1 MAPPAA
7 EAAPSEAT
15 ASTDWLRLLAPEPG
29 RLEFAARL
37 ALICTLAVMVTTLY
51 GTPEPALTAYVAF
64 FLVKRDRATSVL
76 LSVGAA
82 VLITLL
88 IGFVLFVAN
97 ATLERPPLRV
107 ASMTVI
113 AFGLLFLVSASK
125 LGSAGGIVALIVA
138 YALDV
143 LGRMPIG
150 ELATR
155 GLLYAW
161 LFVGI
166 PAAVGAV
173 VALLIAPS
181 PRQLVQRAL
190 AHRLRLVAAM
200 LRGADPQAAHAF
212 AESAREG
219 DGEIRTWLKLAG
231 VERSTPAAEMIALRR
246 AAGGTSE
253 LMSLTAFTLQTPQAQ
268 LPEEAREAL
277 ARSAEARA
285 QEVTTGRLVALSPDA
300 TTDTKGSGSGATLAA
315 RLQRAFASLLARLAT
330 PAPPP
335 EAAHAGAKP
344 AGGFFH
350 PDAFT
355 NSDHVRFALKT
366 TGAAMFCYLLYSLLS
381 WPTIHTCF
389 ITVFIV
395 SLGTVAESVEKLTL
409 RIAGCLVGAV
419 LGLLTLLYVVPALT
433 SIGGLMAAVFVGTLI
448 AAWVAAGSPRIS
460 YAGFQI
466 GFAFLLCAV
475 QGPGPSFDMLTIRD
489 RIIGVLI
496 GNLVAYVASAHFW
509 PLGVAARIESSIAG
523 LLARLADES
532 RAGARPPETA
542 GDWLGSLGAI
552 ESDLDIARY
561 EPDSVRP
568 ADEWLA
574 QRREIV
580 RQIGALQEPLAML
593 TREGAAFAFQP
604 RLDRLADAA
613 AAGAEALPTPD
624 TRDPLTA
631 LVDERLHELE
641 TTLAASD
648 SLDATA
654 VETSP
659 ERPHAAA

>member
-7 EAAPSEAT
+7 EAVPSEAT
-15 ASTDWLRLLAPEPG
+15 AATDWLRLLAPDPG

-37 ALICTLAVMVTTLY
+37 ALICTLVVMVTTLY

-200 LRGADPQAAHAF
+200 LRGGDPQAVHAF

-231 VERSTPAAEMIALRR
+231 AERSTPAAEMTALRQ
-246 AAGGTSE
+246 AAGSTSQ
-253 LMSLTAFTLQTPQAQ
+253 LMSITAFAQQTPQAQ
-268 LPEEAREAL
+268 LPGEVREAL
-277 ARSAEARA
+277 ARSADARA
-285 QEVTTGRLVALSPDA
+285 QEVTTGRLATPESDA
-300 TTDTKGSGSGATLAA
+300 TTDKASGGSAATLAA
-315 RLQRAFASLLARLAT
+315 RVQDGFASLLARFGT
-330 PAPPP
+330 PPP
-335 EAAHAGAKP
+335 SPEATHTPAKP

-395 SLGTVAESVEKLTL
+395 SLGTVAESVEKLSL

-509 PLGVAARIESSIAG
+509 PLGVATRIEASIAG
-523 LLARLADES
+523 LLARLASES
-532 RAGARPPETA
+532 RAGARPPEAA
-542 GDWLGSLGAI
+542 GEWLGSLGAI

-593 TREGAAFAFQP
+593 TREGAASDFQP
-604 RLDRLADAA
+604 RLDRLAGTPAA
-613 AAGAEALPTPD
+613 AAEGLLTPD
-624 TRDPLTA
+624 MRDPLTA
-631 LVDERLHELE
+631 LVDERLHGLE
-641 TTLAASD
+641 AALAASD
-648 SLDATA
+648 PLDATA

-659 ERPHAAA
+659 EQPHARA

>member
-7 EAAPSEAT
+7 EAASSGAMG
-15 ASTDWLRLLAPEPG
+15 WLRLLAPEPG

-37 ALICTLAVMVTTLY
+37 ALICTLTVMITALY

-76 LSVGAA
+76 LSVAA
-82 VLITLL
+82 ALLITLL

-97 ATLERPPLRV
+97 ATLDRPPWRV

-125 LGSAGGIVALIVA
+125 LGAGGGIVALIVA

-166 PAAVGAV
+166 PAAVGVV

-200 LRGADPQAAHAF
+200 LREAEPQAAQAF
-212 AESAREG
+212 ADSAREG

-231 VERSTPAAEMIALRR
+231 AERSAPAPETAALRQ
-246 AAGGTSE
+246 AAGSTSE
-253 LMSLTAFTLQTPQAQ
+253 LMSLTAFASQTPQAQ
-268 LPEEAREAL
+268 LPQEAREAL
-277 ARSAEARA
+277 ARSVDAKA
-285 QEVTTGRLVALSPDA
+285 QDIAAGRLDAPDSDA
-300 TTDTKGSGSGATLAA
+300 ADTANGAPAPTLAA
-315 RLQRAFASLLARLAT
+315 RVQRVFDHLLARFTLPQRIA
-330 PAPPP
+330 PAAPQ
-335 EAAHAGAKP
+335 ER
-344 AGGFFH
+344 GGFLR

-366 TGAAMFCYLLYSLLS
+366 TGAAMFCYLLYSLLD

-395 SLGTVAESVEKLTL
+395 SLGTVAESVEKLSL

-419 LGLLTLLYVVPALT
+419 LGLFTLLYVVPSLH
-433 SIGGLMAAVFVGTLI
+433 SIGGLMAAVFAGTLI
-448 AAWVAAGSPRIS
+448 AAWVAAGSPRIA

-509 PLGVAARIESSIAG
+509 PLGVAARIESGIADA
-523 LLARLADES
+523 LARLAAES
-532 RAGARPPETA
+532 RTGARPPEAA
-542 GDWLGSLGAI
+542 GEWLGSLGAI
-552 ESDLDIARY
+552 ESDLDIAHY

-568 ADEWLA
+568 SDAWLA
-574 QRREIV
+574 HRREIV
-580 RQIGALQEPLAML
+580 RQVGALQEPLAML
-593 TREGAAFAFQP
+593 TSEGAASAFLP
-604 RLDRLADAA
+604 RLERI
-613 AAGAEALPTPD
+613 AGATAPEARPAPAPDLQDPLEAL
-624 TRDPLTA
+624 
-631 LVDERLHELE
+631 VNQRLHDLE
-641 TTLAASD
+641 AALATSEPLGSTSAETAS
-648 SLDATA
+648 
-654 VETSP
+654 
-659 ERPHAAA
+659 ERPREAT